1 MSNDIWVFWFQSFLI
16 IVLTNHMARKSATNI
31 STTHPGTLRFVLSF
45 LNLPLHYYI
54 NGLIDYFLATKNAH
68 FQHLHNFTWPPPP
81 PNNNTFTPKSNT
93 SLIIAGLH
101 PESFS
106 HFHQQEA
113 EVLRIKDKLNLS
125 FQDLKLK
132 VLAKSVKMKLRYI
145 TLELDPE
152 RESRLDWP
160 KKGKI

>member
-1 MSNDIWVFWFQSFLI
+1 MSFNALLVS
-16 IVLTNHMARKSATNI
+16 I
-31 STTHPGTLRFVLSF
+31 SVDHSGTSRPLSNRLF
-45 LNLPLHYYI
+45 SGYKKCPFKTFTQFHLN
-54 NGLIDYFLATKNAH
+54 
-68 FQHLHNFTWPPPP
+68 PPP
-81 PNNNTFTPKSNT
+81 PNNNTFKPKSNT

-145 TLELDPE
+145 ILELDPE
-152 RESRLDWP
+152 RESRLD
-160 KKGKI
+160 